1 MGTME
6 IPQGPYRSLLQRYP
20 TDDAWMAAEP
30 EDMALLVLR
39 ELAVGSRQVCLHNM
53 AATMRERYY
62 QHWGAERT
70 PDRLRVLAEAYAWLK
85 TAGLLVQDPT
95 QDDFDLVSRRGAAMT
110 EEAFAEFRAAR
121 RTGYDILDRRIAEK
135 VWTIYLRGDF
145 DIAIGYAFK
154 VVEIR
159 MREKGGFTTND
170 MGERLAKKFFK
181 RFDSEAPKK
190 GERDALPA
198 VVSLFIG
205 ALDRYR
211 NPAMHE
217 PAHFEDAEEAM
228 EVLLLANHCLRI
240 VERATTASIE
250 PDDKA

>member
-20 TDDAWMAAEP
+20 THDAWMAPEP

-39 ELAVGSRQVCLHNM
+39 ELAVGSCQISLHNM

-62 QHWGAERT
+62 QHWGAEHT
-70 PDRLRVLAEAYAWLK
+70 PNRLRVLAEAYAWLK

-110 EEAFAEFRAAR
+110 EETFAEFRAAR

-154 VVEIR
+154 VME
-159 MREKGGFTTND
+159 
-170 MGERLAKKFFK
+170 
-181 RFDSEAPKK
+181 
-190 GERDALPA
+190 A
-198 VVSLFIG
+198 VVRTALTFPEVGVTYADNDRECGLDLAESRDIRRSL
-205 ALDRYR
+205 AAPRYGSTACARPRGRSRR
-211 NPAMHE
+211 NGRSPGSGLGRH
-217 PAHFEDAEEAM
+217 
-228 EVLLLANHCLRI
+228 
-240 VERATTASIE
+240 
-250 PDDKA
+250 